1 MRGATV
7 GAAVEATWIV
17 SDRLCPGI
25 FANVCASRSLVG
37 GALGAEGTLST
48 ASPARRA
55 AARVER
61 GMISGLV
68 VVAGTGRARKTG
80 FPLEVSLP
88 LLPVLEV
95 ALEAA

>member
-1 MRGATV
+1 M
-7 GAAVEATWIV
+7 V
-17 SDRLCPGI
+17 SARLCPGT
-25 FANVCASRSLVG
+25 FANVWASRSLVG
-37 GALGAEGTLST
+37 GVLGAEGTLPT

-55 AARVER
+55 AARVDR

-80 FPLEVSLP
+80 LPFEVSLP
-88 LLPVLEV
+88 LLPAVEV